1 MDLSEI
7 RKLNTPRPT
16 RKRRGRGAG
25 SGLGK
30 TSGRGSK
37 GAGSRA
43 GFSSHPLAEG
53 GALPL
58 YRKLPKVGF
67 SNARFTEKYVVVNV
81 ADLDAYFEKGETVD
95 IAELR
100 KKRLV
105 RGDQNVQV
113 KILGDGDLQKSLT
126 VKAAKFSKSAEAK
139 IAAAGGT
146 CEVI

>member
-1 MDLSEI
+1 MNLTEI
-7 RKLNTPRPT
+7 RKLNNPRPT
-16 RKRRGRGAG
+16 RKRRGRGVG

-67 SNARFTEKYVVVNV
+67 SNAQFTERFVVVNV
-81 ADLDAYFEKGETVD
+81 ADLDAYFEQGETVD

-105 RGDQNVQV
+105 RGDQNAKV
-113 KILGDGDLQKSLT
+113 KILGDGELQKSLT

>member
-1 MDLSEI
+1 MDLTDI
-7 RKLNTPRPT
+7 RKLSIPRPA
-16 RKRRGRGAG
+16 RKRRGRGTG

-43 GFSSHPLAEG
+43 GHSRHILAEG

-67 SNARFTEKYVVVNV
+67 SNAEFTERYVVVNI
-81 ADLDAYFEKGETVD
+81 ADLEAYFEKGETVD

-105 RGDQNVQV
+105 RGNQNAKV
-113 KILGDGDLQKSLT
+113 KILGDGELQKSLT
-126 VKAAKFSKSAEAK
+126 VKASKFSKSAEAK